1 MSDLFR
7 SVDGLRGALN
17 FHMSRQAVIAS
28 NLANAETPGFT
39 PLDLVREPQAEGH
52 FAVALEATRGG
63 HFGPKGVEVPYT
75 VQEDQ
80 TAEPGTNG
88 NSVSLDHEMAKL
100 AANDLTF
107 EGGVKI
113 VTAQLA
119 MLRYAANDGNGG

>member
-17 FHMSRQAVIAS
+17 FHMSRQAVLAS
-28 NLANAETPGFT
+28 NLANVETPGFT
-39 PLDLVREPQAEGH
+39 PVDLVREPGGERAFE
-52 FAVALEATRGG
+52 VALQATQGG
-63 HFGPKGVEVPYT
+63 HFGAKGIEVPYS

-100 AANDLTF
+100 AANDLSF
-107 EGGVKI
+107 EGAVKI
-113 VTAQLA
+113 VTSQLA